1 MKRHSFVGS
10 LLTATLATGLLLV
23 GGTSAS
29 AQNTEPA
36 PTQPGTASTDLKND
50 TTTVLPPILS
60 KARFTCSD
68 EGAGAVAKLHNPN
81 TTVQAY
87 MVSLSGGDYAESY
100 VVDPAAHSVVPVEF
114 ACVPNGTYLLSVQN
128 VDGDLVAQT
137 RVIVQCNVKPTETPT
152 GTPPGTPTGT
162 PTTPPSETPSTSP
175 PTTTSTSPGTSPATT
190 TPPSTPVAVPT
201 AVNAGL
207 PGPAAHDDSNHDRM
221 ILGAGL
227 LAAVAIMIGLGAFL
241 IRRRRGLHQI

>member
-1 MKRHSFVGS
+1 MNRHSFVGS

-29 AQNTEPA
+29 AHNTEPA

-68 EGAGAVAKLHNPN
+68 GGAGAVAKLRNPN
-81 TTVQAY
+81 KMTLHY
-87 MVSLSGGDYAESY
+87 MVTLSGGDYSESY
-100 VVDPAAHSVVPVEF
+100 VVSPAAHSVVPVEF
-114 ACVPNGTYLLSVQN
+114 ACVPNGTYLLWVQN
-128 VDGDLVAQT
+128 ADGDLVAQT
-137 RVIVQCNVKPTETPT
+137 RVDVQCDVKPTEAPT
-152 GTPPGTPTGT
+152 GTPTETPTGT
-162 PTTPPSETPSTSP
+162 PTTPPSDTPNTS
-175 PTTTSTSPGTSPATT
+175 PTTTGTSPGTSPATT

-201 AVNAGL
+201 AVDAGL
-207 PGPAAHDDSNHDRM
+207 PGPAAHDDPNHDRT

-227 LAAVAIMIGLGAFL
+227 LAALGIMIGLGAFL
-241 IRRRRGLHQI
+241 IRRRRGLHQH